1 MRAPTR
7 LPHRND
13 EDNDMT
19 PDKQTTTDDAAT
31 PKTDAEREKLLKD
44 ADQNRVDS
52 DDGEDE
58 VVPDPANDWPA
69 A

>member
-1 MRAPTR
+1 MTQDKPTTTGHAAPTQA
-7 LPHRND
+7 N
-13 EDNDMT
+13 
-19 PDKQTTTDDAAT
+19 
-31 PKTDAEREKLLKD
+31 TDAERERLLKD
-44 ADQNRVDS
+44 ADQNKVDS

>member
-1 MRAPTR
+1 
-7 LPHRND
+7 
-13 EDNDMT
+13 MT
-19 PDKQTTTDDAAT
+19 PDKQTKTDDASTA

>member
-1 MRAPTR
+1 
-7 LPHRND
+7 
-13 EDNDMT
+13 MT
-19 PDKQTTTDDAAT
+19 PDKQTTTDDASKA

-44 ADQNRVDS
+44 ADQNQVDS
-52 DDGEDE
+52 DDGEEE

>member
-1 MRAPTR
+1 
-7 LPHRND
+7 
-13 EDNDMT
+13 MT
-19 PDKQTTTDDAAT
+19 PDKQTTTDDASTTA
-31 PKTDAEREKLLKD
+31 PKTDAERDRLLKD

>member
-1 MRAPTR
+1 
-7 LPHRND
+7 
-13 EDNDMT
+13 MT
-19 PDKQTTTDDAAT
+19 ADKTTTTDDAASTT
-31 PKTDAEREKLLKD
+31 PKTEAERERLLKD

-69 A
+69 S

>member
-1 MRAPTR
+1 
-7 LPHRND
+7 
-13 EDNDMT
+13 MT
-19 PDKQTTTDDAAT
+19 DDKQTADTSPSK
-31 PKTDAEREKLLKD
+31 PKTDVEREELLKE

-52 DDGEDE
+52 DDGEDA